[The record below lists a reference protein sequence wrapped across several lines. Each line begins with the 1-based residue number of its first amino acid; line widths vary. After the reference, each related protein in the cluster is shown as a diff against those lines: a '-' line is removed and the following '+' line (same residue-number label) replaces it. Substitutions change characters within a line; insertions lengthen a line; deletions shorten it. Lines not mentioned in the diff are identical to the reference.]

1 MLHLPSR
8 SHPLRSDQGTNFVGA
23 RNEFKEALSELD
35 HSKIS
40 TEMLQQNCDY
50 FSFKMNVP
58 SASHMGGVWER
69 QIRSVRNVLA
79 ALLSNNA
86 SQLDDE
92 SLHTFMCEAES
103 IINSRPLSVDGLQD
117 PDAPSPLTPKHLLTM
132 KSKIVLPPSGNFQD
146 ANQYS
151 RKRWRRVQHLLN
163 EFWSC
168 WRKEFLQSLQLR
180 QKWLKPQRDLNVDD
194 IVLIKDDSLAQNHWE
209 LGRVARTYPDKDG
222 RVRKVQV
229 TLADPSIDTK
239 GVRVHP
245 PCFLER
251 PIHKLVFLMSW
262 SDAVEERP
270 GEFPTEKP

>member
-1 MLHLPSR
+1 MLFTCMVSR
-8 SHPLRSDQGTNFVGA
+8 AIQIEVAHSNDTDSFINMLRRFICRRGPIRQLRSDQGTNFVGD
-23 RNEFKEALSELD
+23 RNELKEALSELD

-117 PDAPSPLTPKHLLTM
+117 PDAPRPLTPNHLLTM
-132 KSKIVLPPSGNFQD
+132 KSKIVLPPPGNFQD
-146 ANQYS
+146 ADKYS
-151 RKRWRRVQHLLN
+151 RKRWRRVQHLSN
-163 EFWSC
+163 EFWSR
-168 WRKEFLQSLQLR
+168 WRKEFLQSL
-180 QKWLKPQRDLNVDD
+180 
-194 IVLIKDDSLAQNHWE
+194 
-209 LGRVARTYPDKDG
+209 
-222 RVRKVQV
+222 
-229 TLADPSIDTK
+229 
-239 GVRVHP
+239 
-245 PCFLER
+245 
-251 PIHKLVFLMSW
+251 
-262 SDAVEERP
+262 
-270 GEFPTEKP
+270 